1 MRGMPSNDAAV
12 RGAGRRPGRT
22 WRLGAAVIVGAAAVA
37 LVPAALA
44 LAATSSR
51 SAPAAPTAATKLDAG
66 DPSSTQ
72 TTTAN
77 VSVGQAIVLS
87 GLTPSFVL
95 SGLPGD
101 TVTNFGAVSMNVLT
115 NNATGY
121 NVTVQAVGPNLT
133 ATGGGTIPV
142 TDLLVNDSNVGG
154 TAGFIPI
161 SSTTATQVFRQ
172 SGPTGDQGD
181 IITNDY
187 RITIP
192 SVATGTYS
200 GTLNY
205 VASTNP

>member
-1 MRGMPSNDAAV
+1 MPGMFGKDA
-12 RGAGRRPGRT
+12 AGRRPGRA
-22 WRLGAAVIVGAAAVA
+22 WRLGAAATVGAVAVA
-37 LVPAALA
+37 LVPVAQA
-44 LAATSSR
+44 LAAASYSSA
-51 SAPAAPTAATKLDAG
+51 STAPASTAKPDPG

-72 TTTAN
+72 STTAN
-77 VSVGQAIVLS
+77 VEVGQAIVLS

-115 NNATGY
+115 NNSTGY
-121 NVTVQAVGPNLT
+121 NVTVQAVGPNLS
-133 ATGGGTIPV
+133 ATGGATIPV

-154 TAGFIPI
+154 TAGFVPI
-161 SSTTATQVFRQ
+161 SSAAATQVYTQ
-172 SGPTGDQGD
+172 SRPTGNTGD
-181 IITNDY
+181 TVTNDY

-192 SVATGTYS
+192 SVAAGVYS

>member
-1 MRGMPSNDAAV
+1 MRGMSTNEAATPATA
-12 RGAGRRPGRT
+12 RKPGRA
-22 WRLGAAVIVGAAAVA
+22 WRLGAATTAGAIAVA
-37 LVPAALA
+37 LAPAALA
-44 LAATSSR
+44 LAVPTI
-51 SAPAAPTAATKLDAG
+51 SAKLGAS

-87 GLTPSFVL
+87 GLTPSFIL

-161 SSTTATQVFRQ
+161 SSTTATQVYRQ
-172 SGPTGDQGD
+172 PGPTGDQGD
-181 IITNDY
+181 TVTNDY

-192 SVATGTYS
+192 TVATGVYS